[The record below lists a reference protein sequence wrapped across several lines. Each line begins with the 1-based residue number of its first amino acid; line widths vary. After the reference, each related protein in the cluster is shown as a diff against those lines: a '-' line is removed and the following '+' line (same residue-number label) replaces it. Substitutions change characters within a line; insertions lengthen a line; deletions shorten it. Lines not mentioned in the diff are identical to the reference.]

1 MNIVIDIGHPAH
13 VHLYRH
19 FIKEMAENGHRI
31 WVTVKNVAASKKLL
45 EIFRI
50 PFIEIGN
57 KSDSLLGKAL
67 CQFKYNGILRKLV
80 NNHDI
85 AVGMGTS
92 ITIAH
97 VSRLSRMK
105 SVVFDDD
112 DDRVEPL
119 FAHFAHP
126 FIDYLLSPDV
136 LQGRR
141 RKKATLYY
149 PGYHELAYLHPRR
162 FSPDPHVIEE
172 IGVKPGESFFLLRF
186 NAFKAHHDIGVSGLG
201 IEEKRRLV
209 RALSKK
215 GKVFIT
221 MERDLEPE
229 FEGFRLKVSPEKVH
243 SLLYHATMFIG
254 DSQTMTSEAAVLG
267 TPAIRS
273 NSFVGRISYL
283 EEEEHRYGLTFGFRP
298 DQKDAMF
305 AKIDELLAMKDLK
318 EEWQRRRDKML
329 ADKIDVTAFMVWFIE
344 NLPESATIMRE
355 QPEFQYN
362 FK

>member
-1 MNIVIDIGHPAH
+1 MNILIDIGHPAH

-19 FIKEMAENGHRI
+19 FIKEMTGNRHRI

-57 KSDSLLGKAL
+57 KSDSLLRKAL
-67 CQFKYNGILRKLV
+67 CQLKYNGIVRKLV
-80 NNHDI
+80 KNHNI

-105 SVVFDDD
+105 SVVWDDD
-112 DDRVEPL
+112 DDRAEPL

-126 FIDYLLSPDV
+126 FIDFLLSPDV
-136 LQGRR
+136 LRGRR
-141 RKKATLYY
+141 RKDATLYY
-149 PGYHELAYLHPRR
+149 PGYHELAYLHPRH
-162 FSPDPHVIEE
+162 FIPDIRVLEE

-221 MERDLEPE
+221 MERELEPE
-229 FEGFRLKVSPEKVH
+229 FERFRLKVSPEKAH
-243 SLLYHATMFIG
+243 SLLYYATMFIG

-298 DQKDAMF
+298 DQKEAMF
-305 AKIDELLAMKDLK
+305 VKINELLAMKDLK
-318 EEWQRRRDKML
+318 DEWQRRRQAML

-344 NLPESATIMRE
+344 NLPESARIMRE
-355 QPEFQYN
+355 EPEFQYN